1 MGNWLVALEG
11 INDKTIPLFIQY
23 HANATE
29 NDRNW
34 YKVSIALDFL
44 ILYKEMF
51 LLIFSNYVV
60 FILKV
65 IIHHFFS
72 TEFIKFFSN

>member
-34 YKVSIALDFL
+34 YKVSVVLDFL
-44 ILYKEMF
+44 ILC
-51 LLIFSNYVV
+51 
-60 FILKV
+60 KV
-65 IIHHFFS
+65 IFYLFLGDMLS
-72 TEFIKFFSN
+72 SY